1 MKKILSILAVFLL
14 ALTLVSCT
22 GKSYEI
28 AMITDTGDIDDGSFN
43 QGTWEGIVKFAKENG
58 KTHKYFKPAGE
69 AISDYEAA
77 IDLAVKR
84 GAKIVITPGFY
95 FEVPIYHAQDKY
107 PDVKFVILDGS
118 PHNGDF
124 VYEGNLGD
132 NTLSVFFQEEQAG
145 FLAGYASV
153 LEGFTKLGYMGGI
166 AVPAV
171 QRFGIG
177 WIAGAYHAAKEK
189 NLTEFNFSSD
199 YYTYTGSFAPS
210 DKTKSEAAT
219 WYNQGIEVIHV
230 AAGGAGTSVMAAAK
244 DASSG
249 ATKKWVVGV
258 DSDQAKD
265 SDTVISSAVKGVGE
279 AAEKALK
286 AFYEN
291 KFPGKTTWNLGVND
305 QAVGLPQ
312 GDSFRFKTFKV
323 AQYDAIFDKLVK
335 KTVTVPTTADD
346 LATFVDD
353 LGYTGKIT
361 AALKAK
367 IAG

>member
-43 QGTWEGIVKFAKENG
+43 QGTWEGIVKFAKEND

-69 AISDYEAA
+69 STSDYEAA

-95 FEVPIYHAQDKY
+95 FEVPIFNAQDKY
-107 PDVKFVILDGS
+107 PNVKFVILDGS
-118 PHNGDF
+118 PHNGKKDDAN
-124 VYEGNLGD
+124 VAKIGD
-132 NTLSVFFQEEQAG
+132 NTLSIFFQEEQAG
-145 FLAGYASV
+145 FLAGYAAV

-166 AVPAV
+166 PVPAV

-177 WIAGAYHAAKEK
+177 WIAGAYYAAKEK
-189 NLTEFNFSSD
+189 NLTEFNFSAD
-199 YYTYTGSFAPS
+199 YYEYLNDFAPN
-210 DKTKSEAAT
+210 DQFKTKGAS
-219 WYNQGIEVIHV
+219 WYSNGIEIIHV
-230 AAGGAGTSVMAAAK
+230 AAGGAGSSIMAAAK

-265 SDTVISSAVKGVGE
+265 SETVISSAVKGVGE

-286 AFYEN
+286 AFYED
-291 KFPGKTTWNLGVND
+291 KFPGKTTWNLGAND

-323 AQYDAIFDKLVK
+323 AQYDAIFAKLVA
-335 KTVTVPTTADD
+335 KTVDVPTTADE
-346 LATFVDD
+346 LATFVDA
-353 LGYTGKIT
+353 LGIIYS
-361 AALKAK
+361 
-367 IAG
+367 